1 MQKIKI
7 WLNRIDL
14 TEIEATEAAICHVHE
29 IMNDYILSDLNT
41 GNKVNESGFRI
52 PLYVPSFQESI
63 FSICQMYYGVKGF
76 SRLIQGSSID
86 KTIQQY
92 YFYGFSIKPEI
103 AALTHKILLQQVRAI
118 GEEYFIKHIK
128 NEKSVKIRNYRHNRF
143 CEGFLR
149 NFFNGFLE
157 KKLEQEEEK
166 QLEQYLI
173 NTIYMPLNR
182 YIANFEQEVI
192 DRGNNDFDAGR
203 DYFEARLNS
212 FGAEMEYFKTMTA
225 GTSEEY

>member
-1 MQKIKI
+1 MNKQLTMQKIKT

-14 TEIEATEAAICHVHE
+14 TEREATEAAICHVHE
-29 IMNDYILSDLNT
+29 ITNDYILSDLNT

-52 PLYVPSFQESI
+52 PLYVSSFQESI

-76 SRLIQGSSID
+76 SRLIPGSSID

-92 YFYGFSIKPEI
+92 FFYGFSIKPEI

-118 GEEYFIKHIK
+118 GKEYFIKHIK
-128 NEKSVKIRNYRHNRF
+128 NEKSVKIRDYRHNRF

-149 NFFNGFLE
+149 NFFSSFLE
-157 KKLEQEEEK
+157 NKLAPEEEK

-182 YIANFEQEVI
+182 DIANFDREII

-212 FGAEMEYFKTMTA
+212 FDAEMEYFKTMR
-225 GTSEEY
+225 